1 MTPPTLN
8 ITEETYVIDSSDSL
22 SISCRYSA
30 LTQGGLGLGPS
41 YLAGQEDYRRQ
52 NQWWQRA
59 QKAAPQPQGREAS
72 RLRELPGGFSVGSW
86 RHRPCPAL

>member
-41 YLAGQEDYRRQ
+41 YLAGHGDYRR
-52 NQWWQRA
+52 R
-59 QKAAPQPQGREAS
+59 S
-72 RLRELPGGFSVGSW
+72 
-86 RHRPCPAL
+86 H

>member
-1 MTPPTLN
+1 MLTLSPNPGLASGYSMTPPTLN

-41 YLAGQEDYRRQ
+41 YLAGHGDYRR
-52 NQWWQRA
+52 R
-59 QKAAPQPQGREAS
+59 S
-72 RLRELPGGFSVGSW
+72 
-86 RHRPCPAL
+86 H